1 MLDVAYYLVT
11 REILERAGLAGQ
23 RYRSKDGRYV
33 LDNKDLSRVRFTSE
47 EYISGLQGVEK
58 ITAEQAKQ
66 AIAEGGYQMQS
77 LTPNPGLTPNPSPKG
92 EGSEQPATEG
102 SEQPDADGSEQP
114 DADGSEQPDAD
125 GSEQPAEPEQEEEQ
139 PAESVPSDSVAGSE
153 EVEPTQEEEE

>member
-66 AIAEGGYQMQS
+66 AIAEGGYQMKEQS
-77 LTPNPGLTPNPSPKG
+77 LTPNPSPKG
-92 EGSEQPATEG
+92 EGSEQPANE
-102 SEQPDADGSEQP
+102 
-114 DADGSEQPDAD
+114 

-139 PAESVPSDSVAGSE
+139 PAESAPGDSVAGSE